1 MAADTLKDF
10 EEISKAVAQGKYSP
24 VYFLHGDEPYFI
36 DQLTHIF
43 ENEVLSEAERGFN
56 QTVCYGKDTDAGQI
70 ANAARRFPMMA
81 PYQVIIVKEAQEIKN
96 YDALVPY
103 FQQPLSSTI
112 LVICY
117 KNKKFDKRT
126 KAYTALKKCTV
137 FESTKLYS
145 NQVPT
150 WIVGYLKKKNLKIN
164 EKACVML
171 SEYIG
176 NDLARITSEL
186 DKILINKTDTQKEI
200 SLLEIEQNVGISK
213 EFNIF
218 ELQSAIGQRNSFK
231 AYQIAEYITR
241 SKDFSLIPFLSNLY
255 SFFSK
260 LYVAHHL
267 ADKSKNNLMKALG
280 VNYFFVDDYLNALK
294 NFSPA
299 KLNQVFH
306 VLKTYDLKSKGI
318 NNNSADDKQLLQEI
332 IYLIVQEK

>member
-10 EEISKAVAQGKYSP
+10 EEISKAVAQGKFAP
-24 VYFLHGDEPYFI
+24 VYFLHGEEPYFI
-36 DQLTHIF
+36 DQLSHIF
-43 ENEVLSEAERGFN
+43 EHHVLSEAERGFN
-56 QTVCYGKDTDAGQI
+56 QMVCYGKDVDAAHI

-103 FQQPLSSTI
+103 FQQPLPSTI

-126 KAYTALKKCTV
+126 KAYTALKKCVV
-137 FESTKLYS
+137 FESNKLYA
-145 NQVPT
+145 NQIPA
-150 WIVGYLKKKNLKIN
+150 WITSHLKKQGVKIN
-164 EKACVML
+164 DKACAML

-176 NDLARITSEL
+176 NDLARITGEL
-186 DKILINKTDTQKEI
+186 DKILINKTDRGSEI
-200 SLLEIEQNVGISK
+200 SLEEIEQNVGISK

-218 ELQSAIGQRNSFK
+218 ELQAAIGQRNSFK

-241 SKDFSLIPFLSNLY
+241 SKDFSLIPFISNLF

-260 LYVAHHL
+260 LYIAHHL
-267 ADKSKNNLMKALG
+267 SDKSKNNLMKELG
-280 VNYFFVDDYLNALK
+280 INYFFADDYLNALR
-294 NFSPA
+294 NYSPA
-299 KLNQVFH
+299 KLQQVFQ

-318 NNNSADDKQLLQEI
+318 GNNTADGKQLLQEI